1 MNLLIQHIEYLI
13 SRNDCVIIPRL
24 GALLAQYSPARVDE
38 VSGMLYPPRR
48 NFTFNT
54 GLRDNDATVAHSIS
68 KATGMPFQ
76 RATDYVNKEVDSMM
90 HQLHSFGSLSLGKA
104 GNLRYSASDDIYEF
118 VPFADDRL
126 SVATSWLPVVNAQ
139 QLTMAVNDTDTT
151 TFVSQATR
159 PIWSK
164 VGRIAAVVALFI
176 GIWFVASTPVSHDDK
191 SMLTAS
197 LAPDINRATSTPAII
212 TATQKAIAPESVSDH
227 ETEYISDAAQQTEV
241 SLPAP
246 AQSDEVV
253 SDEISVREMSHG
265 RFYIIVGATVSAK
278 EARKFI
284 ELHPDIKDQAI
295 IVRYGKKHVIA
306 VSVHD
311 TPEDANSACLDAR
324 RNYPAAWIGTN

>member
-24 GALLAQYSPARVDE
+24 GALLAQYSPARIDA
-38 VSGMLYPPRR
+38 VSGMVYPPCR
-48 NFTFNT
+48 NFTFNI
-54 GLRDNDATVAHSIS
+54 GLKDNDATLAHSVS

-76 RATDYVNKEVDSMM
+76 RATDYVNKEVDSML

-104 GNLRYSASDDIYEF
+104 GNLRYNANDDIYEF

-126 SVATSWLPVVNAQ
+126 SVDTSWLPVVNAR
-139 QLTMAVNDTDTT
+139 QLAATVNDSDTT
-151 TFVSQATR
+151 STVIPAPR
-159 PIWSK
+159 PIWSQ
-164 VGRIAAVVALFI
+164 VGRIAAAVALFI

-212 TATQKAIAPESVSDH
+212 SATQKAISVESVSDQ
-227 ETEYISDAAQQTEV
+227 ETEYVADAGQQTEV

-246 AQSDEVV
+246 AQSDEVI
-253 SDEISVREMSHG
+253 SDEITVGEMSHG

-284 ELHPDIKDQAI
+284 DLHPDIRHQAI

-324 RNYPAAWIGTN
+324 KTYPAAWIGTN

>member
-1 MNLLIQHIEYLI
+1 MNLLIRHIEYLI

-24 GALLAQYSPARVDE
+24 GALLAQYSPARIDAG
-38 VSGMLYPPRR
+38 SGIVYPPCR

-54 GLRDNDATVAHSIS
+54 GLRDNDATLAHSIS
-68 KATGMPFQ
+68 KATGMAFQ
-76 RATDYVNKEVDSMM
+76 RATEYVNKEVDSML

-104 GNLRYSASDDIYEF
+104 GNLRYNADDNIYEF

-126 SVATSWLPVVNAQ
+126 SVDTSWLPVVNATL
-139 QLTMAVNDTDTT
+139 LTATVSDTDTPS
-151 TFVSQATR
+151 TFREATR
-159 PIWSK
+159 PFWSQ
-164 VGRIAAVVALFI
+164 VGRIAAVVAIFV
-176 GIWFVASTPVSHDDK
+176 GIWFVASTPVSHDGK

-197 LAPDINRATSTPAII
+197 LAPDINRATTTPAIF
-212 TATQKAIAPESVSDH
+212 TATQKAIAPESVTEH
-227 ETEYISDAAQQTEV
+227 ETEAVAEAEQQTEI

-246 AQSDEVV
+246 AQSEDVT
-253 SDEISVREMSHG
+253 SDEITVGDMSHG

-284 ELHPDIKDQAI
+284 DLHPDIKDQAV
-295 IVRYGKKHVIA
+295 IVKYGKKHVIA

-311 TPEDANSACLDAR
+311 TPEDANSACLETR